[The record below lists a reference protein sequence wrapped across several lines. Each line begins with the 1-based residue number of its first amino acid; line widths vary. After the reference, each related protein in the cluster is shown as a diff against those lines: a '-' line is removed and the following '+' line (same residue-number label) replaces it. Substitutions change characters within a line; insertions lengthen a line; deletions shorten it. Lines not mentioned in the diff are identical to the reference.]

1 MIACRR
7 ATHYENLADVAEA
20 RDGAIAFAGR
30 PETAGF
36 LPGRRKHRP
45 QPFAGLRG
53 SFGDVPGLGFGAAPV
68 LPCALLQ
75 GEMGGVGQVADS
87 DARHGH
93 GLPKG
98 SQGDSTW
105 SL

>member
-1 MIACRR
+1 MKTWPMWPRP
-7 ATHYENLADVAEA
+7 ATAATDDADF
-20 RDGAIAFAGR
+20 ISF
-30 PETAGF
+30 F